1 MKRNCECDFIIYF
14 LIALFSLFLASPV
27 FATINITLESQ
38 DVTLSKSEPFA
49 GDTVRI
55 FARLNNLGDEDV
67 LGYVTFSDNN
77 KQISSP
83 QVISIKKG
91 SYDDVFVDWKV
102 TGGEHKIELSVFDT
116 NNSDQSP
123 RKNKVL
129 QMQYS
134 VDADS
139 DGDGIGDMVDTD
151 DDNDELPDDQEIQ
164 TGSNPLK
171 SDTDSDGVN
180 DKIDAFPLDKTEIR
194 DTNNNGIGDNV
205 DPDADGDNLP
215 NIEEIQKYGTN
226 PISADSDNDGLLD
239 NEEIKSG
246 TEPNKADTDGDG
258 IIDSKDAL
266 PLDASKWQA
275 GLMNSILDF
284 LKTNPYSYFVL
295 GSLGVAIL
303 FFLFRKKKRR

>member
-1 MKRNCECDFIIYF
+1 MKRNCDRDFIVYF
-14 LIALFSLFLASPV
+14 FVVLLSLFFTLPV
-27 FATINITLESQ
+27 FATIDISLESQ

-67 LGYVTFSDNN
+67 LGYVIFSDNN

-83 QVISIKKG
+83 QIISIKKE

-102 TGGEHKIELSVFDT
+102 TGGDHKIELSVFDT
-116 NNSDQSP
+116 NNQDQSP

-134 VDADS
+134 IDSDS
-139 DGDGIGDMVDTD
+139 DGDGIGDKIDTD
-151 DDNDELPDDQEIQ
+151 DDNDGLSDEQEIQ
-164 TGSNPLK
+164 LGSNPLK
-171 SDTDSDGVN
+171 SDTDGDGVN

-205 DPDADGDNLP
+205 DPDADGDGLT
-215 NIEEIQKYGTN
+215 NIEEIQEYGTN
-226 PISADSDNDGLLD
+226 PFSADSDNDGLPD
-239 NEEIKSG
+239 NEEVKNG

-284 LKTNPYSYFVL
+284 LKTNPYAYFIL
-295 GSLGVAIL
+295 GFLAVAVI
-303 FFLFRKKKRR
+303 FMLFRKKKRR